1 MSFGHGSLFY
11 RSRWS
16 VLVVDTL
23 GTLFIIRSVRK
34 RLSGSTRRLSY
45 VRLPSQCIG
54 LLVYSNVVMYFR
66 TPASAPRP
74 RRQLCLA
81 CSIERDEM
89 LPPTRHFA
97 SASLALPATRVGRGG
112 QHHRRRRSLHTAV
125 QRRLTKSLD
134 FASVLLTASFVARL
148 RRSFLLGRQ

>member
-54 LLVYSNVVMYFR
+54 LLVYSNVVMYPYAGVR
-66 TPASAPRP
+66 TAA
-74 RRQLCLA
+74 A
-81 CSIERDEM
+81 
-89 LPPTRHFA
+89 PPTL
-97 SASLALPATRVGRGG
+97 SGLL
-112 QHHRRRRSLHTAV
+112 HREMRCCP
-125 QRRLTKSLD
+125 
-134 FASVLLTASFVARL
+134 
-148 RRSFLLGRQ
+148 LLGISRPLLSHCRPLGSGGEGSITGDAVASTLPCSDGSQKA